1 MIKNDRQLK
10 RSEKKLSELKSLL
23 NDVQS
28 RYSGKALLLYSAGPE
43 TMIQQ
48 IEREIQ
54 EYRFLKEKDLY
65 DVIEEI
71 GDVSLEDIGPV
82 IAKLRIAAG
91 LSQKELA
98 QLLHTKQSNISRLEN
113 GRYYSHSLPQLA
125 NTGRVLGIDFTIC
138 PKPRKEEK
146 PTSSYQ

>member
-23 NDVQS
+23 NDLKAHH
-28 RYSGKALLLYSAGPE
+28 SGKALLFYSAGPE
-43 TMIQQ
+43 AMIQQ
-48 IEREIQ
+48 IEKEIQ
-54 EYRFLKEKDLY
+54 EYRSLKEKDLY

-113 GRYYSHSLPQLA
+113 GRYNSHSLPQLA
-125 NTGRVLGIDFTIC
+125 NTGRVLGIDFAIC
-138 PKPRKEEK
+138 PRPRKEEK
-146 PTSSYQ
+146 PTSSFQ

>member
-23 NDVQS
+23 SDVQS
-28 RYSGKALLLYSAGPE
+28 RYSGKSLLLY
-43 TMIQQ
+43 
-48 IEREIQ
+48 
-54 EYRFLKEKDLY
+54 
-65 DVIEEI
+65 
-71 GDVSLEDIGPV
+71 
-82 IAKLRIAAG
+82 
-91 LSQKELA
+91 
-98 QLLHTKQSNISRLEN
+98 
-113 GRYYSHSLPQLA
+113 PQLA